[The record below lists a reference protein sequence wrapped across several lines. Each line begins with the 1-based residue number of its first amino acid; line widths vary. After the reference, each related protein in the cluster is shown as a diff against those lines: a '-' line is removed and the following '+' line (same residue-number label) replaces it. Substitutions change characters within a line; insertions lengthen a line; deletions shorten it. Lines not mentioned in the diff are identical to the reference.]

1 MRSVGWPSVHGGTY
15 NTEETCTISSLQLEI
30 LIKLE
35 TKQLIFT
42 KSKESDCECAKYTLY
57 D

>member
-35 TKQLIFT
+35 TK
-42 KSKESDCECAKYTLY
+42 
-57 D
+57 